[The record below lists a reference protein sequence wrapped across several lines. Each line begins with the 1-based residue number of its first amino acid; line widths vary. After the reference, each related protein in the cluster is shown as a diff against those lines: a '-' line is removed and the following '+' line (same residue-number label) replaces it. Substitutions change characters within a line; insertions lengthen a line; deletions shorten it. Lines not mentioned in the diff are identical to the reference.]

1 MPVDVP
7 MTDRVGESLARI
19 ERLDPRLCAFIEVW
33 DDEARARARTVD
45 RRLPL
50 AGVPFAVKG
59 PSGIRSYAAERL
71 IAAGA
76 VPVGSTAVPG
86 PGTYWQTW
94 GQGRHG
100 RTVNP
105 YRADR
110 TPGGSSAGSAV
121 AVAAGM
127 VPLATGSDGAGSVR
141 IPAAWCGVFGLKTTN
156 GLLPSPDRTG
166 LASAGVLARSA
177 AEARPFL
184 RCVLGIPDAYDAMHD
199 AICDAMYNAP
209 AAVSLPVPA
218 VFSPDLGYARADPEV
233 AEVVRA
239 AVERL
244 VAAGVVRLV
253 RPGGAGLAEASALMD
268 PSALTEL
275 SAPADPSALA
285 EPFVLLDPCEAW
297 TTVRG
302 GDLSGGAG
310 VRAAEV
316 RAENDRR
323 LDALFARTPL
333 LLTPVTPNR
342 PHGHEGPGEL
352 YSTALTWAFNL
363 SGNPAASIPAGFTAD
378 GCPVGLQLVAARGA
392 DVSLLD
398 MAVAAEK
405 HAAPPA
411 PRKPLPART
420 APKVLPTRKAPTAPT
435 APTAP

>member
-1 MPVDVP
+1 

-33 DDEARARARTVD
+33 DDEARARARAVD
-45 RRLPL
+45 GRLPL

-184 RCVLGIPDAYDAMHD
+184 RCVLGIPGTYAAMYDATYD
-199 AICDAMYNAP
+199 TLYNAP

-218 VFSPDLGYARADPEV
+218 VFSPDLGYARPDPEV
-233 AEVVRA
+233 AGVVGA

-253 RPGGAGLAEASALMD
+253 RPGGPLTPDG
-268 PSALTEL
+268 PSALT
-275 SAPADPSALA
+275 

-302 GDLSGGAG
+302 GDQSGGSG

-363 SGNPAASIPAGFTAD
+363 SGHPAASIPAGFTAD

-398 MAVAAEK
+398 MAVVAEK

-411 PRKPLPART
+411 PPAPRKALP
-420 APKVLPTRKAPTAPT
+420 APTAP
-435 APTAP
+435 